1 MTHRKLR
8 NRPGVHSIY
17 LPTHRLPER
26 ARPGEYKRPSSD
38 EYTLA
43 VALKPLV
50 IQRVLS
56 FGFDVFFLDV
66 DIALLR
72 DPRPW
77 LHRSPTADLQ
87 VSLNYD
93 DRPAQQKVTG
103 KPDLNTGV
111 IFAKQGAGT
120 LELVSQ
126 WATRTASRHECPRRP
141 PLWTC
146 GDQEQLTRLVRSC
159 GWQPLSF
166 EAAAELHSSNAMQN
180 VRCGGTIGALQIDVL
195 PPRLFA
201 SGQTSALWR
210 GNVSMRRGLA
220 PADVVTF
227 HPNFGG
233 FAGGSKKAM
242 LRRLRFDSG
251 GGHGGGVR
259 AGWCLEASGRASK

>member
-103 KPDLNTGV
+103 HMQKSTEVMKMMGKLC
-111 IFAKQGAGT
+111 K
-120 LELVSQ
+120 VSEIS
-126 WATRTASRHECPRRP
+126 ATMQEMQKEMMKVCRP
-141 PLWTC
+141 PMIC
-146 GDQEQLTRLVRSC
+146 V
-159 GWQPLSF
+159 P
-166 EAAAELHSSNAMQN
+166 
-180 VRCGGTIGALQIDVL
+180 
-195 PPRLFA
+195 
-201 SGQTSALWR
+201 
-210 GNVSMRRGLA
+210 
-220 PADVVTF
+220 
-227 HPNFGG
+227 
-233 FAGGSKKAM
+233 
-242 LRRLRFDSG
+242 
-251 GGHGGGVR
+251 
-259 AGWCLEASGRASK
+259 